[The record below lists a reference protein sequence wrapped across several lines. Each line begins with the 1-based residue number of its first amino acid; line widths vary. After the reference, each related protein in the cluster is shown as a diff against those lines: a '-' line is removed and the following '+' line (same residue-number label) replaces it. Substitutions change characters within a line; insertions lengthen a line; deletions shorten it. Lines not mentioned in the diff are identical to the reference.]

1 MHDHDISGQFQK
13 NIFIS
18 LLFTV
23 SYIIL
28 LITYNGIELKKISNS
43 LLILFMVA
51 SVVFNMGALF
61 FAFKHYRKIMAI
73 IFIIINS
80 LGLLSTFILLLM
92 ILS

>member
-23 SYIIL
+23 SSIIL

-73 IFIIINS
+73 IIINS
-80 LGLLSTFILLLM
+80 LGLLSTLILLLM
-92 ILS
+92 ILY